1 MSMFK
6 LQISTPDGDTYTEL
20 RTKIEDGYIVVDT
33 ENQVAQGSIYLCQSS
48 VDVLLQKRFELQ
60 ICQIGIDRNQESQS
74 FQEVGP
80 QIHTQGLPYTTYTKI
95 KYSVH

>member
-33 ENQVAQGSIYLCQSS
+33 EN
-48 VDVLLQKRFELQ
+48 
-60 ICQIGIDRNQESQS
+60 
-74 FQEVGP
+74 
-80 QIHTQGLPYTTYTKI
+80 
-95 KYSVH
+95 